1 MKNILLHLRLPFSY
15 FLIPVFI
22 FGMAQSVHIDIFN
35 SIILFISLH
44 FFIYPASN
52 AYNSYMDKDIG
63 SIGGLKNPPPV
74 SKGVYLASIFLDV
87 IGLLIVAMIHI
98 KMILLII
105 VYISVS
111 KAYSWR
117 KIRLKKY
124 SITGWLAVI
133 IFQGGYTFLLVS
145 MACENNF
152 TLSWLTRQK
161 IEGML
166 LTTMLIGAYY
176 PLTQIYQH
184 DEDSQRGDFTIS
196 YRLGIKGTFIFSA
209 IMFLISFVVAYNYF
223 NKYFDSY
230 QFYIFGLCLIP
241 AIFYFLYWFIKT
253 IENIKEADFTHTMR
267 MTFLSSTCL
276 LISFLILF
284 YLNHLSKSI

>member
-1 MKNILLHLRLPFSY
+1 
-15 FLIPVFI
+15 
-22 FGMAQSVHIDIFN
+22 
-35 SIILFISLH
+35 
-44 FFIYPASN
+44 
-52 AYNSYMDKDIG
+52 MDKDIG

>member
-15 FLIPVFI
+15 FLLPIFI
-22 FGMAQSVHIDIFN
+22 FGMAQSGHIYIFN
-35 SIILFISLH
+35 SIIIFISLH

-74 SKGVYLASIFLDV
+74 SKGVYFASILLDV
-87 IGLLIVAMIHI
+87 VGLLMVAVINI
-98 KMILLII
+98 KMTLLII
-105 VYISVS
+105 AYISVS

-124 SITGWLAVI
+124 SIAGWLTVV

-152 TLSWLTRQK
+152 SISWFTIQK
-161 IEGML
+161 IEGIIL
-166 LTTMLIGAYY
+166 STMLIGAYY

-184 DEDSQRGDFTIS
+184 NEDSQRGDFTIS
-196 YRLGIKGTFIFSA
+196 YRFGIRGTFIFSA
-209 IMFLISFVVAYNYF
+209 IMFLISFVIAYNYF
-223 NKYFDSY
+223 NKYFDSL

-241 AIFYFLYWFIKT
+241 AIIYFLFWFIKT
-253 IENIKEADFTHTMR
+253 IENINEANYTHAMR

-284 YLNHLSKSI
+284 YLNHF

>member
-15 FLIPVFI
+15 FLLPVFI
-22 FGMAQSVHIDIFN
+22 FGMAQSAQIDIFN

-52 AYNSYMDKDIG
+52 AFNSYMDKDIG

-74 SKGVYLASIFLDV
+74 SIGVYIASIFLDI
-87 IGLLIVAMIHI
+87 IGLLMVAMINF

-117 KIRLKKY
+117 KFRLKKY
-124 SITGWLAVI
+124 SIAGWLAVI

-152 TLSWLTRQK
+152 TISWFTLQK

-166 LTTMLIGAYY
+166 LSTMLIGAYY

-184 DEDSQRGDFTIS
+184 NEDSQRGDFTIS

-209 IMFLISFVVAYNYF
+209 IMFLISFVIAYCYF
-223 NKYFDSY
+223 NKYFDSF

-241 AIFYFLYWFIKT
+241 AILYFLYWFIKT
-253 IENIKEADFTHTMR
+253 IKDIREANFTHTMR

-276 LISFLILF
+276 LIGFLILF
-284 YLNHLSKSI
+284 YLNHMLKSV